1 MGLFYFEKP
10 APGPEI
16 QRRRLR
22 VNMDAVKRF
31 FGIRSPSEVYRGKC
45 EETGRIVCEGLQAGL
60 QAGLTPNAEREAAG
74 LLPIDAGCTVHYAVP
89 LGGDKLGEYFPQV
102 ITCPRCGHETIDMKP
117 ELRRHLLECPR
128 CGLEL

>member
-1 MGLFYFEKP
+1 MSLFYFEKP

-22 VNMDAVKRF
+22 IDLDAVKRF
-31 FGIRSPSEVYRGKC
+31 FGIQSPSEVYRKKC
-45 EETGRIVCEGLQAGL
+45 EETGRIVCEGF
-60 QAGLTPNAEREAAG
+60 QAGLTPNAAREAAG

-89 LGGDKLGEYFPQV
+89 LANKLEIAEKIHQV
-102 ITCPRCGHETIDMKP
+102 ITCPRCGHETIDTKP

-128 CGLEL
+128 CGYEL